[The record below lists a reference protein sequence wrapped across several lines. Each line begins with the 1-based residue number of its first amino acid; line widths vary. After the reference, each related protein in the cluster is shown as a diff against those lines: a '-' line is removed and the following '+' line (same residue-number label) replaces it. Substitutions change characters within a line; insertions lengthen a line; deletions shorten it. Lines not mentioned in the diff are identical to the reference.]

1 MKSRI
6 VEELGQSEIL
16 LPGLVAAGLRAND
29 RAKVRLS
36 ALQAALQ
43 HANDPG
49 GTPADLA
56 AECRSVGID
65 AVAIR
70 SFVAGARPAGNGLVE
85 APGLAK
91 LGQALLADVEAMIE
105 AVAAADATKGKAAED
120 RLTAIKTQL
129 DLGKPAIGEAE
140 IAEVTAVSSGE
151 HDSLH
156 RFIIDLHKELNRLA
170 VQCAEEIVGGAHTHG
185 LAASDKPAVA
195 AFMRGLN
202 RTRELKFDHPG
213 LDTIAIRSGGRLII
227 QNDIGTTDA
236 HVLLVSVE
244 GLTVTI
250 THTDVHE
257 ARAKFFVG
265 LFDAFPMH
273 WSGLHQEK
281 AEGLAGGETFY
292 LVNGRYEA
300 ESEAR
305 RDSFLAAIG
314 AALVFLI
321 DWNKARKA
329 LRRLTSNEDAVHVL
343 DWAAR
348 HEIGH
353 RGFLELG
360 GADFVAAAVRHATP
374 ARIGFGE
381 ELGRVLGREA
391 TIDFLETAL
400 KLATDAMR
408 KGRSARAVREALEA
422 DLVTRIERT
431 ESALLTTIVRQMGLA
446 RDIAAGIAA
455 TLAEPRPE
463 RAWAK
468 EAAARAQH
476 IEKKADAI
484 AVEARGAIAR
494 SQRSFT
500 VARLIEKAEDT
511 IDELEQAAFYAS
523 LVPPKL
529 APDLRKPLHQ
539 LCNAAVAG
547 AEAAARGLGAAA
559 AIADGDTIDSADA
572 LAATDC
578 LADLEHEADSAERAV
593 IATVLQGNG
602 DVGAALSVLEL
613 ARALER
619 ATDRLSALGHLLRDH
634 VMADLSG

>member
-43 HANDPG
+43 HARDPG
-49 GTPADLA
+49 AAPTDLA
-56 AECRSVGID
+56 AECRSAGID
-65 AVAIR
+65 AVAIK

-105 AVAAADATKGKAAED
+105 AVAAADASKGKAAED
-120 RLTAIKTQL
+120 RLAAIKTNL
-129 DLGKPAIGEAE
+129 GLGKPAIGEAE

-156 RFIIDLHKELNRLA
+156 RFIMDLHKELNRLA
-170 VQCAEEIVGGAHTHG
+170 AQCAEEIVGGAHTHG
-185 LAASDKPAVA
+185 LEASDKPAVA

-213 LDTIAIRSGGRLII
+213 LDTIAIRSGARLII

-244 GLTVTI
+244 GLSVTI

-257 ARAKFFVG
+257 PRAKFFVG
-265 LFDAFPMH
+265 LFDAFPVR

-281 AEGLAGGETFY
+281 AEGLAGGEAFY

-329 LRRLTSNEDAVHVL
+329 LRRLTSNADAVHVL

-360 GADFVAAAVRHATP
+360 GAELVAAAVRHATP

-381 ELGRVLGREA
+381 ELGSVLGREA

-463 RAWAK
+463 RAWVK
-468 EAAARAQH
+468 KTAARAQH

-494 SQRSFT
+494 SQGSVT
-500 VARLIEKAEDT
+500 VARLVDKAEDT

-523 LVPPKL
+523 LVPAKL
-529 APDLRKPLHQ
+529 APDVLKPLHA

-547 AEAAARGLGAAA
+547 AEAAARGLEAAG
-559 AIADGDTIDSADA
+559 AIADGDSIDSADA
-572 LAATDC
+572 LAATDR

-593 IATVLQGNG
+593 TATLFQGNG

>member
-43 HANDPG
+43 HARDPG
-49 GTPADLA
+49 AAPADLA
-56 AECRSVGID
+56 AECRSAGID
-65 AVAIR
+65 AVAIK
-70 SFVAGARPAGNGLVE
+70 SFVAAARSGGNGFVE

-91 LGQALLADVEAMIE
+91 FGQALLADVEAMIE
-105 AVAAADATKGKAAED
+105 AVAAADASKGKAAED
-120 RLTAIKTQL
+120 RLAAIKTKL
-129 DLGKPAIGEAE
+129 DLGKPVIGEAE

-156 RFIIDLHKELNRLA
+156 RFIMDLHKELNRLA
-170 VQCAEEIVGGAHTHG
+170 AQCAEEIVGGAHTHG

-213 LDTIAIRSGGRLII
+213 LDTIAIRSGARLII

-244 GLTVTI
+244 GLSVTI

-257 ARAKFFVG
+257 ARAKFFVA
-265 LFDAFPMH
+265 LFDAFPVQ

-281 AEGLAGGETFY
+281 AEGLAGGEAFY
-292 LVNGRYEA
+292 LINGRYEA

-360 GADFVAAAVRHATP
+360 GADLVAAAVRHATP

-381 ELGRVLGREA
+381 ELGRVLGRET

-408 KGRSARAVREALEA
+408 KGRSARAVREAIEA

-463 RAWAK
+463 RAWVK

-494 SQRSFT
+494 SQGSAI
-500 VARLIEKAEDT
+500 VARLVDKAEDA

-523 LVPPKL
+523 LVPLKL
-529 APDLRKPLHQ
+529 APDVLEPLHA

-547 AEAAARGLGAAA
+547 AEAAARGLEAAG
-559 AIADGDTIDSADA
+559 AIADGDSVDSADA
-572 LAATDC
+572 LAATDR
-578 LADLEHEADSAERAV
+578 LADLEHEADRAERAV
-593 IATVLQGNG
+593 TATLFQANG
-602 DVGAALSVLEL
+602 DMGSALSVLEL